1 MFVAMDS
8 NTSCDGLA
16 SWPAEESI
24 DVDAVLMDGVGEVAE
39 MTEAAE
45 TIGWNDGGV
54 VVVEIAVV
62 SGVEPM
68 DGDHVLLGALC
79 LVDLRI

>member
-1 MFVAMDS
+1 MDS

-24 DVDAVLMDGVGEVAE
+24 SDVDAVLMDGVGEVAE

-45 TIGWNDGGV
+45 TIGWNGGGV
-54 VVVEIAVV
+54 VVVDVAVV
-62 SGVEPM
+62 GGVEPM